1 MSKHLL
7 IVEDSPTQ
15 LEQLKYTLEHNGYS
29 VRTAREGRTAY
40 EMVLESKPDL
50 VISDIVMPEMDGYEL
65 CQKIKGNPEFRD
77 ISIML
82 LTNLSDPKDVI
93 KGLQSGADN
102 FLTKPYNEHF
112 LLSRISY
119 ILLNKELRQETSSSD
134 MGIHIV
140 FGGQKY
146 FINSDKMQIIDL
158 LLSTYEN
165 AIQKNGELAEANK
178 QLLNMHREIARKNLE
193 LEKLNEEKN
202 KFLRI
207 AAHDLRNPIS
217 AILSFS
223 VLLMEESWNKL
234 DPNEQDFLNIIKDS
248 SEFLLKLLN
257 ELLDLSIIESGNLNL
272 NLEETEISA
281 LIQRNI
287 ALNRILAEKK
297 GISILFI
304 PGFDK
309 QMIKLDPVKTEQ
321 VLNNLISNAIKFS
334 FEGKVIEVKT
344 RVDDNVC
351 EIIVSD
357 QGQGIPQ
364 SDQQKLFQPFAKR
377 SVLSTA
383 GERSTGLGLSI
394 VKKIVEG
401 HGGKIWVE
409 SEVGKGSTFFVTFPI
424 NI

>member
-1 MSKHLL
+1 MSKQLL

-15 LEQLKYTLEHNGYS
+15 LEQLKYILEQNGYT
-29 VRTAREGRTAY
+29 VRTAREGKTAY
-40 EMVLESKPDL
+40 QMVLESKPDL
-50 VISDIVMPEMDGYEL
+50 IISDIVMPEMDGYEL
-65 CQKIKGNPEFRD
+65 CEKVKSNPAFRD

-119 ILLNKELRQETSSSD
+119 VLLNKELRQDTSSSD

-146 FINSDKMQIIDL
+146 FINSDRMQIIDL

-217 AILSFS
+217 AVLSFS
-223 VLLMEESWNKL
+223 VLLIEESWGKL
-234 DPNEQDFLNIIKDS
+234 DDSEKEFLTIIRDS
-248 SEFLLKLLN
+248 SEFMLKLLN
-257 ELLDLSIIESGNLNL
+257 ELLDLSIIESGNLQL
-272 NLEETEISA
+272 NLAETEINE

-287 ALNRILAEKK
+287 ALNRIIAEKK
-297 GISILFI
+297 NINISFSS
-304 PGFDK
+304 GFVQQK
-309 QMIKLDPVKTEQ
+309 IKLDPVKTEQ

-334 FEGKVIEVKT
+334 HSAKEITVSSNIEG
-344 RVDDNVC
+344 DVC
-351 EIIVSD
+351 QITVSD
-357 QGQGIPQ
+357 QGQGIPLA
-364 SDQQKLFQPFAKR
+364 DQQKLFQPFAKR

-409 SEVGKGSTFFVTFPI
+409 SEVGRGSTFFVTFPL
-424 NI
+424 